1 MPPSYSHASSITL
14 LSRNQVSFSISRC
27 SSTLGPI
34 SSTMAEIRESKTLE
48 EQQLA
53 EMLLNRELVW
63 SDLPY
68 TTRKGT
74 MGFLELR
81 EAAFLERALTNNE
94 ARPHLVK
101 SYEGLV
107 SPSFDQHVYNE
118 DDFRLCAG

>member
-1 MPPSYSHASSITL
+1 
-14 LSRNQVSFSISRC
+14 
-27 SSTLGPI
+27 
-34 SSTMAEIRESKTLE
+34 MAKIRESKTLE

-81 EAAFLERALTNNE
+81 EAAFLERALTKNE
-94 ARPHLVK
+94 AQPHLVK

-107 SPSFDQHVYNE
+107 SPAFNQHVYTCE
-118 DDFRLCAG
+118 DDFRALRWVMKRGII

>member
-1 MPPSYSHASSITL
+1 
-14 LSRNQVSFSISRC
+14 
-27 SSTLGPI
+27 
-34 SSTMAEIRESKTLE
+34 MADMRESETVA

-53 EMLLNRELVW
+53 EMLLKRELVW
-63 SDLPY
+63 SDLPH

-81 EAAFLERALTNNE
+81 EAAFLERALTNKE

-107 SPSFDQHVYNE
+107 SPAFNACLHQRG
-118 DDFRLCAG
+118 RLQGSALGDEERHQFERLPTRAEECPYYKERVGRCAGCLDG

>member
-1 MPPSYSHASSITL
+1 
-14 LSRNQVSFSISRC
+14 
-27 SSTLGPI
+27 
-34 SSTMAEIRESKTLE
+34 MAKMRESEILE
-48 EQQLA
+48 EQNLA
-53 EMLLNRELVW
+53 EMLQNRELVW
-63 SDLPY
+63 SDLPH

-107 SPSFDQHVYNE
+107 SPAFNQHVYTCE
-118 DDFRLCAG
+118 DDFRALRWVMKRGII

>member
-1 MPPSYSHASSITL
+1 MHPIYSHASAITPK
-14 LSRNQVSFSISRC
+14 SQDQGVFASSQC

-34 SSTMAEIRESKTLE
+34 SPVMAEMRESKTHE
-48 EQQLA
+48 ERQLA

-63 SDLPY
+63 SDLPH

-74 MGFLELR
+74 VGFLELR

-107 SPSFDQHVYNE
+107 SPAFNQNV
-118 DDFRLCAG
+118 